1 MFVSDLIKYFANGGK
16 DERIKSLLIHYY
28 ENNYCSYC
36 RKEIIDIIINQ
47 NNGSI
52 EKIVYSLKGFKD
64 PLVRDVKVSDYE
76 SAKRF
81 IEKID
86 KNNNIKDDLNHLYKI
101 SNYRE
106 FSICAANSRTIEK
119 IEKELSDK
127 GFVLNE

>member
-1 MFVSDLIKYFANGGK
+1 MDIFSIEQILKIINKSCVNIKLTNSV
-16 DERIKSLLIHYY
+16 EEL
-28 ENNYCSYC
+28 
-36 RKEIIDIIINQ
+36 KEIIDIIINQ

-81 IEKID
+81 IENID

-106 FSICAANSRTIEK
+106 FTICAANSRTIEK